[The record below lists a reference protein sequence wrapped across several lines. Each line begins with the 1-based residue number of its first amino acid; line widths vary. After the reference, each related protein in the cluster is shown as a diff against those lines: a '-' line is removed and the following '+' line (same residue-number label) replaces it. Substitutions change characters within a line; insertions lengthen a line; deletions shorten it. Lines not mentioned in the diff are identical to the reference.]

1 MTTATLA
8 ATITPATVPVS
19 APAAAPAAEWV
30 TLADPETARIAHLL
44 RRAGFAPT
52 RAEIDRAVSMG
63 YAAAVEELLYPENQ
77 PDLEIEDLIR
87 RYHTDQN
94 SLMLLESSQ
103 GYWLY
108 RIINSRR
115 PLEEKMA
122 LFWHGLFATAYGKL
136 NHAKAV
142 VNQTHTFRR
151 VGLGRFA
158 DILAALSGD
167 PAMIFWL
174 DNKDNHKDAP
184 NENYGR
190 ELLELFSMG
199 IGNYSEADVKAA
211 ARAFTG
217 WTIDNADYMS
227 IRASR
232 DSFWP
237 YGRIDWQFRY
247 RDDDHDATEKT
258 FLGHTGAFGGQ
269 DVIDIIVRQPAT
281 AQYIAGKLYNFFV
294 SDRPD
299 AHAIG
304 ILADE
309 FTATSGDIRAVMRC
323 LFMSDFFADA
333 SVRLARVK
341 SPAEL
346 VGGTA
351 RLAGSHRTPEW
362 SIVNLALDVNFM
374 GQEILNPPTVEG
386 WHTGREWID
395 TGNLVE
401 RINAAGAEMRDTTRP
416 GVRAI
421 IDRVRQY
428 GDVQTPPQLTESC
441 LDAVGMFEVSAGT
454 LDSLTALAAPW
465 GEIRFDRQDTIACA
479 EQRVAEM
486 LQLIVAAR
494 EYQLA

>member
-1 MTTATLA
+1 MTLSQHPQLGTNR
-8 ATITPATVPVS
+8 I
-19 APAAAPAAEWV
+19 
-30 TLADPETARIAHLL
+30 TLADDATARIAHLL
-44 RRAGFAPT
+44 RRAGFGAT
-52 RAEIDRAVSMG
+52 RAEIDRAAAQG
-63 YAAAVEELLYPENQ
+63 YEATVEELLHPELQ

-108 RIINSRR
+108 RIINTRR

-122 LFWHGLFATAYGKL
+122 MFWHGLFATAYGKL

-151 VGLGRFA
+151 HGLGRFSN
-158 DILAALSGD
+158 ILLELSRD

-199 IGNYSEADVKAA
+199 IGNYTEDDVKAA
-211 ARAFTG
+211 ARSFTG
-217 WTIDNADYMS
+217 WTIENAEYMS

-258 FLGHTGAFGGQ
+258 FLGHTGAFNGQ
-269 DVIDIIVRQPAT
+269 EIIDIIVRQPAT
-281 AQYIAGKLYNFFV
+281 AHYIAGKLYNFFV

-299 AHAIG
+299 EAATG
-304 ILADE
+304 ALADE
-309 FTATSGDIRAVMRC
+309 FMRTGGDIRAVMRR
-323 LFMSDFFADA
+323 LFHSDFFLEESA
-333 SVRLARVK
+333 RLARVK

-362 SIVNLALDVNFM
+362 TIVNLAMDVNFM

-386 WHTGREWID
+386 WHTGMEWID

-401 RINAAGAEMRDTTRP
+401 RINAAGAEMRDLTRP
-416 GVRAI
+416 GVSAI
-421 IDRVRQY
+421 VERVQSGNDVLSPRQ
-428 GDVQTPPQLTESC
+428 LAEAC
-441 LDAVGMFEVSAGT
+441 LDAVGMFEVSETT
-454 LDSLTALAAPW
+454 LDSLTQMAAPW
-465 GEIRFDRQDTIACA
+465 GEIRFDRDDAACS
-479 EQRVAEM
+479 RGRIVEM
-486 LQLIVAAR
+486 LQLIVASR

>member
-1 MTTATLA
+1 MTPTQDTQQ
-8 ATITPATVPVS
+8 S
-19 APAAAPAAEWV
+19 ANRVEI
-30 TLADPETARIAHLL
+30 ADPEIARIAHLL
-44 RRAGFAPT
+44 RRAGFGAT
-52 RAEIDRAVSMG
+52 RSEIDRAVAQG
-63 YAAAVEELLYPENQ
+63 YETTVEELLHPESQ

-151 VGLGRFA
+151 HGLGKFS
-158 DILAALSGD
+158 DILLELSRD

-174 DNKDNHKDAP
+174 DNKDNHKGAP

-199 IGNYSEADVKAA
+199 IGNYTEDDVKAA
-211 ARAFTG
+211 ARSFTG
-217 WTIDNADYMS
+217 WTIDNTEYMS

-237 YGRIDWQFRY
+237 YGRIDWQFIY
-247 RDDDHDATEKT
+247 REDDHDDSEKT
-258 FLGHTGAFGGQ
+258 FLGHTGTFNGQ
-269 DVIDIIVRQPAT
+269 EIIDIIIRQPAT
-281 AQYIAGKLYNFFV
+281 AHYIAGKLYNFFV

-299 AHAIG
+299 EDAIG

-309 FTATSGDIRAVMRC
+309 FIRTEGDIRAVMRC
-323 LFMSDFFADA
+323 LFLSDFFSDRSA
-333 SVRLARVK
+333 RLGRVK

-362 SIVNLALDVNFM
+362 TICNLALDVNFM

-386 WHTGREWID
+386 WHTGMEWID

-401 RINAAGAEMRDTTRP
+401 RINAAGAEMRDRSRP
-416 GVRAI
+416 GVRDVI
-421 IDRVRQY
+421 NRVRDA
-428 GDVQTPPQLTESC
+428 GPILEPRQLAEAC
-441 LDAVGMFEVSAGT
+441 LDAIGMFEVSET
-454 LDSLTALAAPW
+454 TFDSLLAMAGPW
-465 GEIRFDRQDTIACA
+465 GEVRFDREDSIACA
-479 EQRVAEM
+479 EERVAEM
-486 LQLIVAAR
+486 LQLIVASR

>member
-1 MTTATLA
+1 MTSMPNAPTATGR
-8 ATITPATVPVS
+8 IR
-19 APAAAPAAEWV
+19 
-30 TLADPETARIAHLL
+30 LADEESNRIAHLL
-44 RRAGFAPT
+44 RRGGFGGT
-52 RAEIDRAVSMG
+52 RAEIDRAVAQG
-63 YAAAVEELLYPENQ
+63 YEATVEELLHPELQ

-151 VGLGRFA
+151 SGLGKFA
-158 DILAALSGD
+158 DILLDLSRD

-199 IGNYSEADVKAA
+199 IGNYTEDDVKAA
-211 ARAFTG
+211 ARSFTG
-217 WTIDNADYMS
+217 WTIENTEYMS

-247 RDDDHDATEKT
+247 RDDDHDDSEKT
-258 FLGHTGAFGGQ
+258 FLGHTGDFNGQ
-269 DVIDIIVRQPAT
+269 DIIDIIVRQPAT
-281 AQYIAGKLYNFFV
+281 AIYIASKLYNFFV

-299 AHAIG
+299 EDAIG
-304 ILADE
+304 ILTDE
-309 FTATSGDIRAVMRC
+309 FIRTEGDIRSVMRC
-323 LFMSDFFADA
+323 LFMSDFFADET
-333 SVRLARVK
+333 VRLARVK

-351 RLAGSHRTPEW
+351 RIAGSHRTPEW
-362 SIVNLALDVNFM
+362 TICNLAMDVNFM

-386 WHTGREWID
+386 WHTGMEWID

-401 RINAAGAEMRDTTRP
+401 RINAAGAEMSDIKRP

-421 IDRVRQY
+421 VEHVKSAGSKQSPRQLA
-428 GDVQTPPQLTESC
+428 DSC
-441 LDAVGMFEVSAGT
+441 LDAMGMFEVSEGT
-454 LDSLTALAAPW
+454 FDSLVAMAAPW
-465 GEIRFDRQDTIACA
+465 GEVEFDRGDTAACA
-479 EQRVAEM
+479 EEHVAEM
-486 LQLIVAAR
+486 IQLIVASR